1 MQVGALFAY
10 PSAQCTGRFFAVVRT
25 LLPVRIAE
33 LLFCVP
39 KCAPKRQVRALTDA
53 NGSVCVLK
61 CARSSFR
68 RALRNVDGLSTS
80 DACHVDH
87 LMMGDEVGQGTM
99 GS

>member
-10 PSAQCTGRFFAVVRT
+10 PSAQCTGRFSAVVRT
-25 LLPVRIAE
+25 LLPVMIAE

-39 KCAPKRQVRALTDA
+39 
-53 NGSVCVLK
+53 K

-68 RALRNVDGLSTS
+68 RALRNVDGQSTS

>member
-39 KCAPKRQVRALTDA
+39 MCAPKRQVRAHSDA
-53 NGSVCVLK
+53 NGP
-61 CARSSFR
+61 
-68 RALRNVDGLSTS
+68 D
-80 DACHVDH
+80 
-87 LMMGDEVGQGTM
+87 
-99 GS
+99 

>member
-25 LLPVRIAE
+25 LLPVMIAE
-33 LLFCVP
+33 LLFC
-39 KCAPKRQVRALTDA
+39 
-53 NGSVCVLK
+53 
-61 CARSSFR
+61 
-68 RALRNVDGLSTS
+68 ALRNVDGQSTS

>member
-39 KCAPKRQVRALTDA
+39 KCAPKRQVRAHSDA
-53 NGSVCVLK
+53 NGPVCVLK
-61 CARSSFR
+61 
-68 RALRNVDGLSTS
+68 S

>member
-25 LLPVRIAE
+25 LLPVMIAE

-39 KCAPKRQVRALTDA
+39 KCAPKRQVRALKNA
-53 NGSVCVLK
+53 NRAICVAM

-68 RALRNVDGLSTS
+68 RALRNAMTAKAHQMHAMSTI
-80 DACHVDH
+80 
-87 LMMGDEVGQGTM
+87 
-99 GS
+99 

>member
-10 PSAQCTGRFFAVVRT
+10 PSAQCTGRFFFAVVRT

-39 KCAPKRQVRALTDA
+39 KCAPKRQVRAHSDA
-53 NGSVCVLK
+53 NGPVCVFK

-68 RALRNVDGLSTS
+68 RALKNAMTAKAHQMHAISTI
-80 DACHVDH
+80 
-87 LMMGDEVGQGTM
+87 
-99 GS
+99 

>member
-39 KCAPKRQVRALTDA
+39 MCAPKRQVRAHSDA
-53 NGSVCVLK
+53 NGPVCVLK
-61 CARSSFR
+61 CAGLSFR
-68 RALRNVDGLSTS
+68 RALRNAFMCYLAVCGGGLIIADYS
-80 DACHVDH
+80 
-87 LMMGDEVGQGTM
+87 G
-99 GS
+99 

>member
-39 KCAPKRQVRALTDA
+39 MCAPKRQVRAHSDA
-53 NGSVCVLK
+53 NGPVCVLK

-68 RALRNVDGLSTS
+68 RALRNVDGQSTS

>member
-25 LLPVRIAE
+25 LLPVMIAE
-33 LLFCVP
+33 LLFCVGP
-39 KCAPKRQVRALTDA
+39 
-53 NGSVCVLK
+53 VCVLK

-68 RALRNVDGLSTS
+68 RALRNVDGQSTS

>member
-10 PSAQCTGRFFAVVRT
+10 PSAQCTGRFFFAVVRT

-39 KCAPKRQVRALTDA
+39 MCAPKRQVRAHSDA
-53 NGSVCVLK
+53 NGPVCVLK

-68 RALRNVDGLSTS
+68 RALKNAKPRFARQARRRGM
-80 DACHVDH
+80 C
-87 LMMGDEVGQGTM
+87 G
-99 GS
+99 

>member
-10 PSAQCTGRFFAVVRT
+10 PSVQCTGRFFAVVRT

-53 NGSVCVLK
+53 NRPICVRK
-61 CARSSFR
+61 CAGSSFR
-68 RALRNVDGLSTS
+68 REHMNANHLR
-80 DACHVDH
+80 
-87 LMMGDEVGQGTM
+87 
-99 GS
+99 

>member
-25 LLPVRIAE
+25 LLPVMIAE

-39 KCAPKRQVRALTDA
+39 
-53 NGSVCVLK
+53 K

-68 RALRNVDGLSTS
+68 RALRNAMTAKAHQMHAMSTI
-80 DACHVDH
+80 
-87 LMMGDEVGQGTM
+87 
-99 GS
+99 